1 MKQNKWFLLAVIS
14 SVLVILYEFF
24 KWEIVDVITE
34 FVLLPLAFILFGF
47 FIVVTIKAVIELVKH
62 RDWKPLTVQVVTI
75 ALLFLVPFNQIILR
89 VDFELHQS
97 KREEVV
103 KKIKSGELSKNVSD
117 QPTLITLPSKFKN
130 LSSDGG
136 EVVVAKTSGEYSTL
150 FFTYLGA
157 MDNFSGFVYVPTHK
171 KPSGKAF
178 DAHFR
183 EITKM
188 DQNWYF
194 VSSY

>member
-75 ALLFLVPFNQIILR
+75 ALLFLLPFNQIILR

-136 EVVVAKTSGEYSTL
+136 EVVVAKTSGEYSIL

>member
-1 MKQNKWFLLAVIS
+1 MKQNKWFLLAIIS

-34 FVLLPLAFILFGF
+34 FMLFPLAFVLFGF

-62 RDWKPLTVQVVTI
+62 KDWKPFTVQVITI
-75 ALLFLVPFNQIILR
+75 ALLFLVPFNQIILN
-89 VDFELHQS
+89 VDFWMKQS
-97 KREEVV
+97 NREEVV
-103 KKIKSGELSKNVSD
+103 KKIESGEFGKNISD
-117 QPTLITLPSKFKN
+117 QPTLITLPSKSKS
-130 LSSDGG
+130 LSSGDG
-136 EVVVAKTSGEYSTL
+136 EVVVAKTSRGYSIL

-157 MDNFSGFVYVPTHK
+157 MDNFSGFVYTPMHK